1 MFYLKTNLNKDRS
14 KDVDA
19 NGNLIFDSLTFE
31 ILRIY
36 IYFKNTLKKVLL
48 IYSDILENLSA
59 KNNVEYMHLN
69 KRIYHHVM

>member
-1 MFYLKTNLNKDRS
+1 LFYLKTNLNKDRS